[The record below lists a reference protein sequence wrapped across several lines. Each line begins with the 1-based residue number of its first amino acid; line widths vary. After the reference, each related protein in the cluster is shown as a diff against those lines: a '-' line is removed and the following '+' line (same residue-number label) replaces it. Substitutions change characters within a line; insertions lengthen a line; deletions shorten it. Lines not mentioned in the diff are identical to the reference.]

1 MLQVS
6 LHCPFLIAPSVFSN
20 VYFLT
25 STSTELNISDYYI
38 IVYMTLTF
46 NTVSPSCRFPS
57 SLAKLPWYNS
67 LMKNLQPSTTPK
79 SENKSVCLQ
88 YMYNNKNS
96 EYYSV
101 I

>member
-1 MLQVS
+1 
-6 LHCPFLIAPSVFSN
+6 
-20 VYFLT
+20 
-25 STSTELNISDYYI
+25 
-38 IVYMTLTF
+38 
-46 NTVSPSCRFPS
+46 
-57 SLAKLPWYNS
+57 
-67 LMKNLQPSTTPK
+67 MKNLQPSTTPK